1 MKKKLHI
8 YLIVFLF
15 SLPGLVNCNAFAQN
29 QEFKSDSLKREIN
42 NKDND
47 NEKSMLF
54 YQLAQYYSGEDK
66 NDSALYLYNT
76 AYQLLSDTLTEEAD
90 KILNEIGLIYYHQGD
105 FANALSSFKKAL
117 QIIIVLDD
125 SAMIARRYGNI
136 GVIYDHLG
144 DYVKSI
150 EYYQKALEIFEEQDF
165 KKGMAFIYN
174 NMGVIS
180 EEMGN
185 PANALLYHQKALK
198 MKTVLKDK
206 SGMGNSLN
214 NIGVVYEQL
223 LSNYDSAIFYQ
234 KQALVV
240 FMDLDD
246 KRRIA
251 ISLSNIGAIH
261 LKKYDIDS
269 AIFYSEKALELS
281 RLISDENGISSA
293 LLNLGKDYYELG
305 DFQLAESYYLQ
316 CLKTSQRIGSRKRI
330 TEIYDALA
338 KLYHNTHQDSKA
350 YNYHVKY
357 SMLRDSLI
365 NEENNKQIA
374 ELETRY
380 EMEKKD
386 KQLKEL
392 SHENYLQKES
402 ITNYN
407 FLLVSILLIASLIT
421 VIAFLLIR
429 QNRLKA
435 HQKTIE
441 LQQKLLRSQMN
452 PHFIFNT
459 LFSIQTYMLEND
471 AMSAS
476 RFLSK
481 FAKLMRHILENSKH
495 EFVTLENEIEFLNE
509 YLFIQQLRF
518 DESFKYEVVF
528 DDQGEEASQIMI
540 PPMLSQ
546 AFVENAIDHGIR
558 NIDRKGF
565 VKVHFSIKEENLIVT
580 IEDNGVGF
588 YHEKPGQQIL
598 KNHKS
603 TGVENTRQRIQIL
616 SSEYKSEHLFE
627 IKDLTQEMPSKTGT
641 IITFAIPLIYA

>member
-1 MKKKLHI
+1 ML
-8 YLIVFLF
+8 VFLF
-15 SLPGLVNCNAFAQN
+15 PMLGLGVHIALAENHVS
-29 QEFKSDSLKREIN
+29 ERDSLKREIDK
-42 NKDND
+42 NKGNA
-47 NEKSMLF
+47 EKSELF

-66 NDSALYLYNT
+66 NDSALFLYNT
-76 AYQLLSDTLTEEAD
+76 AYRLLSDTLTNEAD

-117 QIIIVLDD
+117 QIVIIIDD
-125 SAMIARRYGNI
+125 SSMVARRYGNI

-185 PANALLYHQKALK
+185 SANALLYHQKALK
-198 MKTVLKDK
+198 MKTLLDDK

-223 LSNYDSAIFYQ
+223 LTNYDSALYYH
-234 KQALVV
+234 KQALWV
-240 FMDLDD
+240 FLDLDD
-246 KRRIA
+246 KRRTA
-251 ISLSNIGAIH
+251 ISFGNIGAIH
-261 LKKYDIDS
+261 LKKHDIDS
-269 AIFYSEKALELS
+269 AIYYSEKALELS
-281 RLISDENGISSA
+281 RSINDENGISSA
-293 LLNLGKDYYELG
+293 LLNLGKDYYEME
-305 DFQLAESYYLQ
+305 DFRLAESYYLQ
-316 CLKTSQRIGSRKRI
+316 CLKISEKIGSRKRV

-338 KLYHNTHQDSKA
+338 KLYHKTHQDSKA
-350 YNYHVKY
+350 YSYHAKY
-357 SMLRDSLI
+357 SMLKDSLI

-374 ELETRY
+374 ELKTRY
-380 EMEKKD
+380 ELEKKD
-386 KQLKEL
+386 KQLKML

-402 ITNYN
+402 ITHYN
-407 FLLVSILLIASLIT
+407 FLLITLFLIASLVL
-421 VIAFLLIR
+421 VIAVLLIR
-429 QNRLKA
+429 QSRFKSR
-435 HQKTIE
+435 QKTME

-471 AMSAS
+471 AISAS
-476 RFLSK
+476 RFLSR

-495 EFVTLENEIEFLNE
+495 EFVTLENEIEFVNE

-528 DDQGEEASQIMI
+528 EEQGEGVSQVMI

-546 AFVENAIDHGIR
+546 PFIENAIDHGIR
-558 NIDRKGF
+558 NINREGI
-565 VKVHFSIKEENLIVT
+565 VNVRFSIRDENLIVR

-588 YHEKPGQQIL
+588 YHKKPGHQKL
-598 KNHKS
+598 KDHKP
-603 TGVENTRQRIQIL
+603 TGVENTRQRIKIL
-616 SSEYKSEHLFE
+616 AGEYKTMDLFE
-627 IKDLTQEMPSKTGT
+627 IRDLNRENPAKTGT

>member
-1 MKKKLHI
+1 MNKKLHI

-15 SLPGLVNCNAFAQN
+15 SLQGLGIRIAYADNYFS
-29 QEFKSDSLKREIN
+29 KKDSLKKEIN
-42 NKDND
+42 RNENKA
-47 NEKSMLF
+47 EKSKLF
-54 YQLAQYYSGEDK
+54 FQLAQYYSGEDK
-66 NDSALYLYNT
+66 NDSALYLYKT
-76 AYQLLSDTLTEEAD
+76 AYQLLSDTISSEAD
-90 KILNEIGLIYYHQGD
+90 NILNEIGLIYYHQGD
-105 FANALSSFKKAL
+105 FGQALASFKKAL
-117 QIIIVLDD
+117 KIVITNND
-125 SAMIARRYGNI
+125 STMIARRYGNI

-185 PANALLYHQKALK
+185 SRNALIYHMQALK
-198 MKTVLKDK
+198 IKTELSDK

-223 LSNYDSAIFYQ
+223 LSNYDSAIYYH
-234 KQALVV
+234 KLALGV
-240 FMDLDD
+240 FRNLND

-261 LKKYDIDS
+261 LMEHDIDS
-269 AIFYSEKALELS
+269 AIFYSEKALEFS
-281 RLISDENGISSA
+281 RTINDENGISSA
-293 LLNLGKDYYELG
+293 LLNLGNDYYEKG

-316 CLKTSQRIGSRKRI
+316 CLKTSQKISSRKKI

-338 KLYHNTHQDSKA
+338 KLYHRIHQDNKA
-350 YNYHVKY
+350 YGYHLKY
-357 SMLRDSLI
+357 SMLKDSLI
-365 NEENNKQIA
+365 NEENTKQIA
-374 ELETRY
+374 ELKTRY
-380 EMEKKD
+380 ELEKKD
-386 KQLKEL
+386 KQLKIL

-402 ITNYN
+402 ITHYN
-407 FLLVSILLIASLIT
+407 FLLVSILLIASLIS
-421 VIAFLLIR
+421 VIAILLVR

-435 HQKTIE
+435 RQQTIE

-471 AMSAS
+471 AISAS

-495 EFVTLENEIEFLNE
+495 EFVTLENEIEFVNE

-528 DDQGEEASQIMI
+528 DEKEEEASQIMI

-546 AFVENAIDHGIR
+546 PFIENAIDHGIR
-558 NIDRKGF
+558 NIERKGI
-565 VKVHFSIKEENLIVT
+565 VKLVFSISENNLIVS
-580 IEDNGVGF
+580 IEDNGIGF
-588 YHEKPGQQIL
+588 YHKEHGHQKL

-603 TGVENTRQRIQIL
+603 TGVENTRQRIKIL
-616 SSEYKSEHLFE
+616 AAKYKSKDLFE
-627 IKDLTQEMPSKTGT
+627 IRDLNQENPQKNGT
-641 IITFAIPLIYA
+641 IITFAIPLIFA

>member
-1 MKKKLHI
+1 MKNKLHI
-8 YLIVFLF
+8 YILVILF
-15 SLPGLVNCNAFAQN
+15 SVQGFGIDNANTQN
-29 QEFKSDSLKREIN
+29 RVSEIDSLKREIAREK
-42 NKDND
+42 NKG
-47 NEKSMLF
+47 EKSRLF
-54 YQLAQYYSGEDK
+54 YQMGQYYSGEDK
-66 NDSALYLYNT
+66 NDSALYLYKT
-76 AYQLLSDTLTEEAD
+76 AYRLLNDTLTHEAD
-90 KILNEIGLIYYHQGD
+90 QILNEIGLVYYHQGD

-117 QIIIVLDD
+117 QIVIATND
-125 SAMIARRYGNI
+125 SAMMARRYGNI

-165 KKGMAFIYN
+165 KGGMAFIYN

-185 PANALLYHQKALK
+185 SQNALLYHKQALK

-223 LSNYDSAIFYQ
+223 LSNYDSAIYFQ
-234 KQALVV
+234 KKALKV
-240 FMDLDD
+240 FKDLDD

-261 LKKYDIDS
+261 LKKHDIDS
-269 AIFYSEKALELS
+269 AVFYAEKALELS
-281 RLISDENGISSA
+281 RLTSDENGISSA
-293 LLNLGKDYYELG
+293 LLKLGKAYDQMG
-305 DFQLAESYYLQ
+305 QFQMAEAYYLQ
-316 CLKTSQRIGSRKRI
+316 CLKTSQKIGIRKRV
-330 TEIYDALA
+330 TEIYEALA
-338 KLYHNTHQDSKA
+338 KLYHELHQDNKA

-357 SMLRDSLI
+357 SMLKDSLI

-374 ELETRY
+374 ELKTRY
-380 EMEKKD
+380 ELEKKD

-392 SHENYLQKES
+392 SLENFLQKES
-402 ITNYN
+402 ITHYN
-407 FLLVSILLIASLIT
+407 FLLATIFLIVSLVT
-421 VIAFLLIR
+421 VIAVLLVR

-435 HQKTIE
+435 RHQTAE
-441 LQQKLLRSQMN
+441 LRQKLLRSQMN

-471 AMSAS
+471 AISAS

-495 EFVTLENEIEFLNE
+495 EFVTLENEIEFVNQ

-528 DDQGEEASQIMI
+528 DEREEGTSQILI

-546 AFVENAIDHGIR
+546 PFIENAIDHGIR
-558 NIDRKGF
+558 NMDKEGV
-565 VKVHFSIKEENLIVT
+565 VKVRFSIRNENLIVT
-580 IEDNGVGF
+580 IVDNGVGF
-588 YHEKPGQQIL
+588 YHKKPGRQKL

-603 TGVENTRQRIQIL
+603 TGVENTRQRIKIL
-616 SSEYKSEHLFE
+616 ANKYKSEYLFE
-627 IKDLTQEMPSKTGT
+627 IRDLSRETPSGRGT
-641 IITFAIPLIYA
+641 IITFAIPLIFA